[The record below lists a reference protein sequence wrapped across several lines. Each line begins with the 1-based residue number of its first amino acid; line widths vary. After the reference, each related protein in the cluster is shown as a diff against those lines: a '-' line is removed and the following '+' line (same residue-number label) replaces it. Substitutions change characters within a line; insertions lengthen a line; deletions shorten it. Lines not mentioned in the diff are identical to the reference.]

1 MKPAL
6 VVSLHDV
13 CPRTRDDCAV
23 ILAELD
29 RLGIGRR
36 SLLVI
41 PAEPGAELDADCA
54 RWLRHLAARGAALVQ
69 HGLYH
74 RRQTGEPPL
83 PGAPPLPGEPPLP
96 AGRALVERL
105 LARGAGEFLGLDYEQ
120 ALDRLHDGRRRLA
133 ALGIEAAGFV
143 APAWLYSPEA
153 AAAVAAAG
161 FRYLTTHLRL
171 RDLHRGHDTWSFGI
185 SNRPGPLRDDLIGRG
200 VNELFVAAHRPAPLL
215 RIAIHP
221 ADLHHGRPLEHTL
234 RLLARLMRGGRQP
247 LTYLDWCER

>member
-13 CPRTRDDCAV
+13 CPRTRDDCAL

-29 RLGIGRR
+29 RLGIRRR

-41 PAEPGAELDADCA
+41 PAEPGAELDAACA
-54 RWLRHLAARGAALVQ
+54 RWLRHLAARGDELVQ

-83 PGAPPLPGEPPLP
+83 P
-96 AGRALVERL
+96 AGRALVDSL

-120 ALDRLHDGRRRLA
+120 AFDRLHDGRRRLA

-171 RDLHRGHDTWSFGI
+171 RDLHRGRDTWSFGI

-247 LTYLDWCER
+247 MTYLDWCER